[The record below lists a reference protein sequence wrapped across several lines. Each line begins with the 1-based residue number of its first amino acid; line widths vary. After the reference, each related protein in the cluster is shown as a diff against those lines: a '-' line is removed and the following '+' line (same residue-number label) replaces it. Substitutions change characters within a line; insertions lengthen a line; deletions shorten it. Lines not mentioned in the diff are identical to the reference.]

1 MAVLNI
7 ILLNEMYCSSRMQ
20 YTTIM
25 TETDDGIRLITPEE
39 ANILKET
46 IKNNINREEWTLRW
60 LFAFFVFGETL
71 CGRKR
76 YRLGIL

>member
-1 MAVLNI
+1 
-7 ILLNEMYCSSRMQ
+7 
-20 YTTIM
+20 M
-25 TETDDGIRLITPEE
+25 TETDDVLRLITPEE